1 MALWTFIILSLFP
14 LLISQGLE
22 NSPVT
27 EEACCKDGRDR
38 VDGGQDCSILPYL
51 SSSYSCRLI
60 QEQCCTSAAE
70 GKNCDK
76 GVTMA
81 RWQGSCERHFFQ
93 GEHWE
98 TQIAKRCCDCCL
110 LGLLAAN
117 WPSRCD
123 IRGLSLSK
131 QCTHT
136 ALVCCGENPDEAIA
150 PTPAAEIPT
159 TTFASSSSSSN
170 RSTPRP
176 YLPNDSF
183 PTCDEPCSQLC
194 DSNGTCSCH
203 HGYQLES
210 DGVSCVDVNE
220 CLTGAHDCLDGHMCI
235 NTNGSFRC
243 QRSSNC
249 GTGYELTDDNKC
261 RDIDECTTGTH
272 DCGPEFVCKNT
283 EGSFRCNPRESCKVG
298 FIQDAAGTCIDINEC
313 VTNTSPC
320 QSGETCVN
328 TLGSYTC
335 RKHLVNCAQGY
346 NLTEDGTR
354 CEDVDECR
362 TGSVCIGHSCINLVG
377 TFRCECRVGY
387 IFNSVSKTC
396 DDINEC
402 RHYPGRLCGHKCEN
416 TEGSYRCS
424 CTAGFQLAHDGK
436 TCEDVNECDSSPCSQ
451 ECTNVYG
458 SYQCYCHRGYRLSD
472 MDGVSCEDIDECA
485 LSSAAQV
492 CSYKC
497 SNSPGSFFCSC
508 PLYGYTLA
516 PNGRSCQDVDECASG
531 SHSCSSSQSCFN
543 VLGGYRCLTLS
554 CPVNFVP
561 ASPGSTTVSLRC
573 VKSCPASNYNC
584 NRDSTHLVTHT
595 PLALPTFTYLNQP
608 EGVVYLRTTA
618 AANPPPGGA
627 NVFFS
632 IIYQDDQYYFDVV
645 ASSDQG
651 QVLGIVRQIRPI
663 IGPKDV
669 LVEVAMDYYASG
681 VLNYRNIV
689 IIHVFISKFWF

>member
-561 ASPGSTTVSLRC
+561 ASPGRCDRVTCESTQD
-573 VKSCPASNYNC
+573 PASCLSLPLRISFYNISFPA
-584 NRDSTHLVTHT
+584 NTAVPTDVFRMGPSNSVPGDQMLLKVVAGDEEKYFTVKKLNHGGVISLAR
-595 PLALPTFTYLNQP
+595 PLAGPRDFYLTV
-608 EGVVYLRTTA
+608 EMKLTRYGTSHLYLAKIAVIVTEENPVRARRT
-618 AANPPPGGA
+618 
-627 NVFFS
+627 S
-632 IIYQDDQYYFDVV
+632 
-645 ASSDQG
+645 
-651 QVLGIVRQIRPI
+651 
-663 IGPKDV
+663 
-669 LVEVAMDYYASG
+669 
-681 VLNYRNIV
+681 
-689 IIHVFISKFWF
+689 